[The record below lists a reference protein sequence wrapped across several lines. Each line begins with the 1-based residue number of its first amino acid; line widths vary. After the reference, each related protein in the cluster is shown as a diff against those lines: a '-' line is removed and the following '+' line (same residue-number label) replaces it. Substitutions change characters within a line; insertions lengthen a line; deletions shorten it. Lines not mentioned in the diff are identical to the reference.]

1 MGFQDQLD
9 VLIVDDHDIVRKGLV
24 MLISRQGAMRV
35 VGEAGTAAQAVEKS
49 RELSPN
55 LEVLDVRLPEES
67 GMEACRDIRAENPDV
82 KVLILTSYSDKEA
95 VMGSIMAGA
104 SGYLLEEI
112 RSQEIVDAIRV
123 VDSGRSL
130 LNPGV
135 AAAVL
140 ERLRRGKEDDP
151 WSDLTSQEQRIV
163 ELLAE
168 GKTNKEVSLE
178 VNLSDKTVKN
188 YVSNILGKLEV
199 SRRSQAAAFVA
210 ERKARTGFRE

>member
-35 VGEAGTAAQAVEKS
+35 VGGSGNRGPGGGKIPGVVPKLGGVGRSSTRRVGRGGLPRHQSGES
-49 RELSPN
+49 R
-55 LEVLDVRLPEES
+55 
-67 GMEACRDIRAENPDV
+67 C
-82 KVLILTSYSDKEA
+82 
-95 VMGSIMAGA
+95 
-104 SGYLLEEI
+104 
-112 RSQEIVDAIRV
+112 QEIVEAIRV
-123 VDSGRSL
+123 VGSGRSL

-135 AAAVL
+135 TAAVL

>member
-1 MGFQDQLD
+1 VGFQDQLD

-35 VGEAGTAAQAVEKS
+35 VGEAGTAPQAVEKS

-55 LEVLDVRLPEES
+55 AVVVDVRLPEES
-67 GMEACRDIRAENPDV
+67 GVEACRDIRAENPDV

>member
-1 MGFQDQLD
+1 
-9 VLIVDDHDIVRKGLV
+9 
-24 MLISRQGAMRV
+24 
-35 VGEAGTAAQAVEKS
+35 
-49 RELSPN
+49 
-55 LEVLDVRLPEES
+55 
-67 GMEACRDIRAENPDV
+67 
-82 KVLILTSYSDKEA
+82 
-95 VMGSIMAGA
+95 
-104 SGYLLEEI
+104 
-112 RSQEIVDAIRV
+112 
-123 VDSGRSL
+123 

-135 AAAVL
+135 TAAVL

>member
-1 MGFQDQLD
+1 VGFQDQLD

-67 GMEACRDIRAENPDV
+67 GVEACRDIRAENPDV

-123 VDSGRSL
+123 VGSGRSL

-135 AAAVL
+135 TAAVL